1 MAGIFIN
8 NDVTNYGGVPSA
20 GAGLLA
26 NRPAAGVVG
35 RLFIGTDTNILYRDT
50 GSTWAT
56 IGGAGGITGS
66 GAAGQATFWTGASA
80 ISGDNAFF
88 WDNTNKRLGINT
100 TTPGVRLDIHGTG
113 VIAQFNGTTT
123 NNAYLDFQN
132 AGTSRWRVGN
142 SYNTAANDC
151 QIIDVANSLNLLTIK
166 QNGSFLWRSPI
177 NTFYS
182 GGGGDAGD
190 WEINKVRG
198 TGGSNFNWIGYI
210 NTWNASAVRSTGF
223 WFNTTRGANF
233 NTFAATIATDTLFFL
248 NARGSTATDF
258 RDGGNLNFTQYA
270 SIGTDIPTYFQINL
284 GTATTI
290 PAEQFLLTPAGYG
303 TFKQRLN
310 VNNATDNALFELNN
324 NGNLYTGGLS
334 PTILTVSANT
344 TMARTATGYYCTAT
358 LTLTLP
364 SAASLNNIYWVIA
377 GSGVTVTVNRAGS
390 DDILNLAGAS
400 VTSITISPNQRAM
413 FYVGG
418 GTRTFLISQA

>member
-35 RLFIGTDTNILYRDT
+35 RLFIGTDTNIMYRDT
-50 GSTWAT
+50 GAAWVT
-56 IGGAGGITGS
+56 IGSSGPTGS
-66 GAAGQATFWTGASA
+66 GADGQATFWTGAST

-88 WDNTNKRLGINT
+88 WDNTNKRLGLGT
-100 TTPGVRLDIHGTG
+100 VTPGVRLDLHGTG
-113 VIAQFNGTTT
+113 VIQQLNGTTT

-132 AGTSRWRVGN
+132 AGTTRWRVGN
-142 SYNTAANDC
+142 SYNTAANDW
-151 QIIDVANSLNLLTIK
+151 QVIDVANSLNLLTIK
-166 QNGSFLWRSPI
+166 QNGSLLWRSPI

-198 TGGSNFNWIGYI
+198 TGGSTYNWIGYI
-210 NTWNASAVRSTGF
+210 NTWNASGVRSTGL
-223 WFNTTRGANF
+223 WFQNTRGASF
-233 NTFAATIATDTLFFL
+233 NTYAATIATDTLLFL
-248 NARGSTATDF
+248 NARGSTASQF
-258 RDGGNLNFTQYA
+258 RDGGSLQFEQYG
-270 SIGTDIPTYFQINL
+270 SVGTDIPTLFKIGL

-290 PAEQFLLTPAGYG
+290 PSPQFLLTSAGYG
-303 TFKQRLN
+303 TFTQRLN

-334 PTILTVSANT
+334 PTILTVAVNT

>member
-1 MAGIFIN
+1 MSSLKVIN
-8 NDVTNYGGVPSA
+8 NIINQRGTPAFNSNT
-20 GAGLLA
+20 LA
-26 NRPAAGVVG
+26 DRPAAGYVG
-35 RLFIGTDTNILYRDT
+35 RIFISTDTFVIQRDNGT
-50 GSTWAT
+50 TWDN
-56 IGGAGGITGS
+56 IGGGGITGS
-66 GAAGQATFWTGASA
+66 GAAGQVTFWTGASA
-80 ISGDNAFF
+80 VSGDNGLF
-88 WDNTNKRLGINT
+88 WDNVNKRLGVNT
-100 TTPGVRLDIHGTG
+100 TTPGRNLDVHGTG

-132 AGTSRWRVGN
+132 AGTTRWRVGN
-142 SYNTAANDC
+142 SYNTAANDW
-151 QIIDVANSLNLLTIK
+151 QVIDVANSLNLLTIK
-166 QNGSFLWRSPI
+166 QNGSLLWRSPI

-198 TGGSNFNWIGYI
+198 TGGSTYNWIAYI
-210 NTWNASAVRSTGF
+210 NTWNASGVRSTGL
-223 WFNTTRGANF
+223 WFQNTRGATF
-233 NTFAATIATDTLFFL
+233 NTYAATIATDTLFFL
-248 NARGSTATDF
+248 NARGSTATQF
-258 RDGGNLNFTQYA
+258 RDGGNLQFEQYG
-270 SIGTDIPTYFQINL
+270 SVGTDIPTLFKISL

-290 PAEQFLLTPAGYG
+290 PSPQFLLTPAGYG
-303 TFKQRLN
+303 TFTQRLN

-364 SAASLNNIYWVIA
+364 SAASINNVYWVIA
-377 GSGVTVTVNRAGS
+377 ASGVTVTVNRAGA
-390 DDILNLAGAS
+390 DDILNLAGTS
-400 VTSITISPNQRAM
+400 VTSITITSNQRAM